1 MIIFNIKFMLITY
14 ITKKDIFKTINQKKK
29 KKNSVNQWFLK
40 YEKPSREIWV
50 HSYYTCEKINILQ
63 FTFIHHHFLMQILT
77 MDLSSKTVKVL

>member
-14 ITKKDIFKTINQKKK
+14 ITKKDIFKTINPKKK
-29 KKNSVNQWFLK
+29 KKKKFNQSM